1 MIRKFNFIISFSL
14 ALFFYQDSN
23 SEWLD
28 NKSAEFNALDKIT
41 ARTKKLEISLNEEE
55 NLGSLIIILKSCQN
69 RSPDYLPESAA
80 YIEIFDLLNQ
90 SDDKQNLVFSGWMFS
105 SSPAISA
112 LEHPIYDISLV
123 SCK

>member
-69 RSPDYLPESAA
+69 RPLDYLPESAA
-80 YIEIFDLLNQ
+80 YIEIFDFLNQ
-90 SDDKQNLVFSGWMFS
+90 SKDKQNLVFSGWMFS

>member
-1 MIRKFNFIISFSL
+1 MCIRDSSFCL

-55 NLGSLIIILKSCQN
+55 NLDSLIIILKSCQN
-69 RSPDYLPESAA
+69 RPPDYLPESAA

-90 SDDKQNLVFSGWMFS
+90 SEDKQNLVFSGWMYS
-105 SSPAISA
+105 SRPAISA